1 MTDDK
6 IKKKLL
12 EDILRSSNFKSSEVY
27 QKLLKYLVEAS
38 INNTPVKEYTIAV
51 DVLNK
56 GDDFNPSEDSSVRVY
71 VSKLRKKIENYYLTE
86 GKDSKICIAIP
97 KGHYHVEFVSSSRYK
112 KEAVKKFRIGYHT
125 AAYTVFG
132 LIIIIL
138 GVLLYLQSTHR
149 HSKIPKEVLES
160 PIWEDLLETRKEI
173 LLVAGNDLFFLEGSG
188 EKETIVR
195 RHTINK
201 VSEFLQYKSKNP
213 DISNITSYAFYP
225 TSSIIQ
231 ILEISGII
239 SELNNFVFTS
249 SYKLTARDIAAKN
262 IVFLGSFRNLYLLER
277 ALQNSIEYEVKID
290 SSYFR
295 IKDKDSSYTFI
306 VTGTPSKEH
315 EDYCLVR
322 KIPGPHGNILF
333 LYITFFQTGIYGA
346 GEYMTNPDNI
356 ERLETMFRERYGEM
370 PQYFDIV
377 FKTRGFSRTAYK
389 TTVEYFRKMDPEEL
403 SIW

>member
-1 MTDDK
+1 
-6 IKKKLL
+6 
-12 EDILRSSNFKSSEVY
+12 
-27 QKLLKYLVEAS
+27 
-38 INNTPVKEYTIAV
+38 
-51 DVLNK
+51 
-56 GDDFNPSEDSSVRVY
+56 
-71 VSKLRKKIENYYLTE
+71 
-86 GKDSKICIAIP
+86 
-97 KGHYHVEFVSSSRYK
+97 
-112 KEAVKKFRIGYHT
+112 
-125 AAYTVFG
+125 
-132 LIIIIL
+132 
-138 GVLLYLQSTHR
+138 
-149 HSKIPKEVLES
+149 
-160 PIWEDLLETRKEI
+160 
-173 LLVAGNDLFFLEGSG
+173 
-188 EKETIVR
+188 
-195 RHTINK
+195 
-201 VSEFLQYKSKNP
+201 
-213 DISNITSYAFYP
+213 
-225 TSSIIQ
+225 
-231 ILEISGII
+231 
-239 SELNNFVFTS
+239 VFTS